1 MKFSSTSW
9 KVCRGIYV
17 PCFKLTPTL
26 SAAPYFI
33 NKIRIN
39 TVVNKHTVDYQPS
52 PSGLT
57 SRIHPLIFR
66 WRPQGSISPD
76 NSWIFSQTCIFHH
89 GENFSYGENFQIYGV
104 KITGKCICQSKKL
117 IFLFIFSCPWANSLQ
132 ILIITPTGRKILH
145 ISPRQLFFWKSWYKK
160 GRARNLWAEK
170 IIKINLCWYWSQVLI
185 NPTFFVFVLLC
196 HNLDSGMLKCKD
208 FNTTKKNPLK
218 KCTGITVWKMKC
230 CPTRFFNRFTHR
242 VKLNSLSLHFLSI
255 LKSFI
260 PLPY

>member
-39 TVVNKHTVDYQPS
+39 TMVNKHTVDYQPS

-66 WRPQGSISPD
+66 WTPQGSISPD
-76 NSWIFSQTCIFHH
+76 NCWIFSQTCIFHH
-89 GENFSYGENFQIYGV
+89 GENFSYGENFQIYRV
-104 KITGKCICQSKKL
+104 KITGKCICESKNESVYSSSHAPEQTPSR
-117 IFLFIFSCPWANSLQ
+117 FLLSHPHGERYYTFPQAA
-132 ILIITPTGRKILH
+132 
-145 ISPRQLFFWKSWYKK
+145 FWKSWYFFPDKK
-160 GRARNLWAEK
+160 SRARNLWAEK
-170 IIKINLCWYWSQVLI
+170 IIKINLCGYWSQVLI

-196 HNLDSGMLKCKD
+196 HNLDSGMLKCEG
-208 FNTTKKNPLK
+208 FNATKNIPLK
-218 KCTGITVWKMKC
+218 KCTGIAVWKIKC
-230 CPTRFFNRFTHR
+230 CPTD
-242 VKLNSLSLHFLSI
+242 FLIVSPI
-255 LKSFI
+255 VSN
-260 PLPY
+260 